1 LLEKYALKETA
12 PNSTGQL
19 FDLANDPGETTNLFF
34 KEAAKRAAMQK
45 LLATLVRK
53 DGGRSAP
60 TNREPL
66 GIERIP
72 RLDKR

>member
-1 LLEKYALKETA
+1 
-12 PNSTGQL
+12 
-19 FDLANDPGETTNLFF
+19 
-34 KEAAKRAAMQK
+34 MQK